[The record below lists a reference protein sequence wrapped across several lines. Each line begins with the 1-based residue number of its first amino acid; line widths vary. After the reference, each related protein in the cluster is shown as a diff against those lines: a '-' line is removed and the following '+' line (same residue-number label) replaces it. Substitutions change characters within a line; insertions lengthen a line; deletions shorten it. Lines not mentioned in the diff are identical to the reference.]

1 MTSRLS
7 FGAVLVAS
15 SLVVASL
22 AGCASRSLNAP
33 PVVDWSNAGSS
44 TRTTSAP
51 TVPRYY
57 TVRRDDT
64 LASIARQFDTTPG
77 DLAQWNAL
85 GADSKLRIDQVLR
98 VNAPTLGG
106 IPDASA
112 TGAVARPIDGGAVEQ
127 RPLGGGPSMAQ
138 SASAQSASAPN
149 SANVPE
155 KTGPLG
161 TKRPYSDAALAELS
175 RPDRDGVA
183 APAPAPAG
191 ASPAPASNAPTT
203 MAPASVAW
211 AWPAAGK
218 PSTVFGDGK
227 TKGIDI
233 SGKAGEAVLAA
244 ADGTVTFVG
253 AKVRGYGNFVIVRH
267 TPQLLSVYAH
277 NRTNLVAEGAVVKK
291 GQKIAEMGDTDADAV
306 KLHFEIRNDSK
317 PVDPLKFL
325 PER

>member
-15 SLVVASL
+15 SLGL

-33 PVVDWSNAGSS
+33 PVVEWSNAGSS
-44 TRTTSAP
+44 TRTTTPPTVAP
-51 TVPRYY
+51 VPRYY

-64 LASIARQFDTTPG
+64 LATIARQFDTTPG
-77 DLAQWNAL
+77 ELAQWNAL
-85 GADSKLRIDQVLR
+85 GANPKLRVDQVLR
-98 VNAPTLGG
+98 VNAPT
-106 IPDASA
+106 P
-112 TGAVARPIDGGAVEQ
+112 AVTPETAAVTRPIDGGAVEQ
-127 RPLGGGPSMAQ
+127 RPLGSGPSSVPPAAVPVP
-138 SASAQSASAPN
+138 S
-149 SANVPE
+149 NVPE
-155 KTGPLG
+155 KAGPLG
-161 TKRPYSDAALAELS
+161 LKRPYSEATLAELS
-175 RPDRDGVA
+175 RPDRDGAA
-183 APAPAPAG
+183 APPPGPAAP
-191 ASPAPASNAPTT
+191 SPAPAATSSAQPAT
-203 MAPASVAW
+203 PASTVAW
-211 AWPAAGK
+211 AWPAAGR
-218 PSTVFGDGK
+218 PGTTFGDGK

-233 SGKAGEAVLAA
+233 PGKAGDAVLAA

-267 TPQLLSVYAH
+267 SPQLLSVYAH
-277 NRTNLVAEGAVVKK
+277 NRANLVAEGAVVRK